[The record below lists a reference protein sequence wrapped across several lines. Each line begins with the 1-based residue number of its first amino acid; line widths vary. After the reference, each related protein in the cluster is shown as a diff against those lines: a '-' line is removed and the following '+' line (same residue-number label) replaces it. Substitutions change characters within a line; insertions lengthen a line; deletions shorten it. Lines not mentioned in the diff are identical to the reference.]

1 MKRAWGSQEDSS
13 PLILELKR
21 PPCFF
26 FGLSSAALTVLHLLQ
41 RGRDLVAEDRLAEES
56 FRAICEQKKGGGL
69 TPNPAQSL
77 FPGLIK
83 CREQVFAQNYS
94 NRAAHGHSG
103 GQKLS
108 LALASQLPRAKRAA
122 RAPTRG
128 GLPKKLLLPQLPS
141 QQFPADI
148 KGPANN
154 EQLTLPPSL
163 PGQGLP
169 APTRV

>member
-1 MKRAWGSQEDSS
+1 MKRAWGSQEDSC
-13 PLILELKR
+13 PA
-21 PPCFF
+21 FF
-26 FGLSSAALTVLHLLQ
+26 FVLSSAALTVLHLLQ
-41 RGRDLVAEDRLAEES
+41 RGCDLVAEDGLAEES
-56 FRAICEQKKGGGL
+56 FRAICEQKGGGL

-83 CREQVFAQNYS
+83 CREQVFAHNYS

-108 LALASQLPRAKRAA
+108 SALASQLPRAKRAA

-128 GLPKKLLLPQLPS
+128 GLPRKLLLPRLPS
-141 QQFPADI
+141 QQFPPNI

-163 PGQGLP
+163 PGRGLP
-169 APTRV
+169 ARPRV